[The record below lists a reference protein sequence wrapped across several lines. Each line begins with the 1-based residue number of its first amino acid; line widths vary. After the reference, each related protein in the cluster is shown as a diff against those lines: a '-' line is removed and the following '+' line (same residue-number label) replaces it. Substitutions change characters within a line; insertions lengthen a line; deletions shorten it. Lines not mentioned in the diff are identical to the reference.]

1 MMFSIGSAFTLS
13 AYQIF
18 VCVNCSGVSQNMWD
32 KTFFNSTYF
41 VNVVTHNSLVNSAV
55 IDAVISKY
63 NSQRTGILINSD
75 NDFLAFKKLFNESL
89 FKSTRKV
96 LNDAY
101 RLNWPNVKYLELD
114 MYFGDQLLPLS
125 VNIIEKNFAALLPD
139 LTVSF
144 FCDNVII
151 LSNNT
156 SVLSVVSLN

>member
-32 KTFFNSTYF
+32 NTFFNSTYF

-89 FKSTRKV
+89 FKSTCKV

-114 MYFGDQLLPLS
+114 MYFDDQLLPLS

>member
-1 MMFSIGSAFTLS
+1 
-13 AYQIF
+13 
-18 VCVNCSGVSQNMWD
+18 
-32 KTFFNSTYF
+32 
-41 VNVVTHNSLVNSAV
+41 
-55 IDAVISKY
+55 
-63 NSQRTGILINSD
+63 
-75 NDFLAFKKLFNESL
+75 
-89 FKSTRKV
+89 V

-114 MYFGDQLLPLS
+114 MYFDNQLLPLS

-156 SVLSVVSLN
+156 SVLSVVSLNWLISSCDCGVFIVVFCHAH